1 MSSHLI
7 KKIINNSKKKK
18 ELFSSLHL
26 STTTSINPISSPKV
40 KNIYS
45 VKQRSK
51 PKKSCSL
58 SPVKTPSNTHFTK
71 SKIKEKTLVIDLDET
86 LVHSSFEY
94 FNTPDVIVQVDLDGD
109 GKQCEVYV
117 SIRPGAKEFISEL
130 SNFYEIIIFTASS
143 SKYAEP
149 LMNMLDENQII
160 SHKFFRDNC
169 TVKEG
174 LYIKDLSQ
182 IGRELKNIVLI
193 DNNVVSFTFQQE
205 NGIPI
210 KSWFD
215 DYNDIELFK
224 LIPILKNLSGFYD
237 VRTEIP
243 KFVSSNTFIW
253 MKGINWLKENL
264 LNITFYNEVENVLKL
279 EKRNFAILKQSI
291 SVDNGEISHN
301 HLNNKKEND
310 TPNDFIKITNNFFYD
325 NSSNIKIIEDDTDCE
340 NDEFKYE
347 RMLTEIDQSKKD
359 QKFEDGSGL
368 RKSSSLKRKK
378 FISTSKFDKPIK
390 KNKNEFEKKNLN
402 NLSTIENIF
411 KKFPKLNKK
420 IDFSTKEKN
429 KSLNENVFLGKNNYY
444 PPLSFLTKQI
454 EKKHHDKSANN
465 SKPIHHIPS
474 YSINYLGLQK
484 KVRKA
489 TKAIVK

>member
-26 STTTSINPISSPKV
+26 STTSSINPISSPKV

-94 FNTPDVIVQVDLDGD
+94 FSTPDVIVQVDLEGD
-109 GKQCEVYV
+109 GKKCEVYV

-143 SKYAEP
+143 CKYAEP

-182 IGRELKNIVLI
+182 IGRDLKNVVLI

-215 DYNDIELFK
+215 DYNDIELLK

-279 EKRNFAILKQSI
+279 EKRNFAMLKQSL
-291 SVDNGEISHN
+291 SVDDGDISN
-301 HLNNKKEND
+301 SHLNNKKEND

-325 NSSNIKIIEDDTDCE
+325 NSSNIKIIENDTDCE
-340 NDEFKYE
+340 NDDFKYE
-347 RMLTEIDQSKKD
+347 RMLTEVDQNKKET
-359 QKFEDGSGL
+359 KFEDGNRL

-378 FISTSKFDKPIK
+378 FISTSKLDKPRK
-390 KNKNEFEKKNLN
+390 KNKNEFDKKNLN

-429 KSLNENVFLGKNNYY
+429 KSLNENIFLGKGNY

-454 EKKHHDKSANN
+454 EKKRHDKSTNN
-465 SKPIHHIPS
+465 SKLIRHFPS

-484 KVRKA
+484 KVGKA
-489 TKAIVK
+489 TKP